1 MTPDTVTVTSAKPD
15 ACAGAVTL
23 IEVGLVEI
31 TVAAVTPKLT
41 VAPFVK
47 FVPAIST
54 TVPPVIDPEVG
65 MIPVTVGMATAAKLT
80 EQDAVRAPVVYVDP
94 DQEPAGQLPPTDVD
108 KEYPELAVTV
118 KL

>member
-1 MTPDTVTVTSAKPD
+1 
-15 ACAGAVTL
+15 
-23 IEVGLVEI
+23 
-31 TVAAVTPKLT
+31 
-41 VAPFVK
+41 
-47 FVPAIST
+47 
-54 TVPPVIDPEVG
+54 

-80 EQDAVRAPVVYVDP
+80 EQDAVIAPVVYVDP